1 MTLHPLIQLK
11 VIMNYIKKRD
21 KSQQEVIDISEGFHL
36 VLAPPG
42 CGKTDILADR
52 INQAIKSG
60 VSPQDMLCLTFTN
73 RASRGMLSRIKDTIT
88 TDTSEI
94 FVGNVHRFCSQ
105 FLYENGFVPLNSS
118 ILDEFD
124 VYSILLDLC
133 SKDESTEL
141 DYSARKYYD
150 DILDIQHHIYQLKNN
165 HPKSVQKQINKK
177 LELICSHCGLSPI
190 DLFDKAE
197 EINLGTF
204 YSRELTEY
212 LRVIKIAKR
221 YYDYKNT
228 YSVLDFDDL
237 LLKTYTVISSPNS
250 NHKRFKWIQVDE
262 VQDLNPLQLAICDLL
277 ISEKDRSCIV
287 YFGDEQQAIFSFL
300 GASLDQLRILK
311 ERCGDNLHYL
321 QNNYRSPSYLLNV
334 YNEFANKELDTEP
347 EFLPQP
353 TKSENAQHNDLVIIN
368 SLGFRDEEENAVKI
382 SKKLLNVPIR
392 HEKDQQRIAILVTK
406 NEDADS
412 IGDKFAASGIPY
424 FKLSGRDA
432 FASPAVQTL
441 FSHISVCCF
450 ENNIISWAKIFRQL
464 KLFKGTNQYAKSR
477 HFIKNMSECM
487 MYPSDLI
494 QYEDSS
500 YLNEFSKAYLGEIIL
515 FDTETTG
522 LNIYED
528 DIVQIAALKI
538 INGIVTDSFS
548 IILETEKEIPLYLGE
563 IQNPLVEEYNKEST
577 HKYKRA
583 EGLKLF
589 LSFIGENNILV
600 AHNANFDY
608 HILDNY
614 LKRDLLDNDF
624 SKRYPTYFDTL
635 KITKLV
641 SPHLRSYKL
650 KNLISAFNLDGHNSH
665 LAQDDVEATKNLIDY
680 CLKLFKPQQ
689 EKQEKFFI
697 ENRGIIDLFK
707 AKYSKAWQHTQ
718 SRLFSKN
725 QDKDKCLLT
734 EELSWLYEYFIGL
747 GLFKPC
753 EKIEHIM
760 RFLKSN
766 VIDTVK
772 ELTLNEQISNHAIEL
787 GTYKEADLCESGVV
801 KEKIFIATV
810 HKAKGLEFENVL
822 VMNAIEDFYPFYN
835 SPNIQEDARKF
846 YVAISRAK
854 IRLFLMTVE
863 KKKVFSKK
871 YGKFFEFD
879 AEKSRFVD
887 CIEDSFEYYR
897 SDNTEDISKI
907 FANLI
912 LETHNQVAD
921 ENNCTG
927 ENTGDEFDLPY

>member
-1 MTLHPLIQLK
+1 MKICKYCGILELDDNSKYCEHCGKTFANESLD
-11 VIMNYIKKRD
+11 NKKTRD
-21 KSQQEVIDISEGFHL
+21 KSQQEVIDICEGSHL

-52 INQAIKSG
+52 INQAITNG
-60 VSPQDMLCLTFTN
+60 IAPHDMLCLTFTN
-73 RASRGMLSRIKDTIT
+73 RASRGMLARIRQNIKF
-88 TDTSEI
+88 DTSEI
-94 FVGNVHRFCSQ
+94 FVGNVHRFCSL
-105 FLYENGFVPLNSS
+105 FLYENGLVPLTTS

-124 VYSILLDLC
+124 IYSILLDLC
-133 SKDESTEL
+133 KKNESTEL
-141 DYSARKYYD
+141 DYYARKYYD
-150 DILDIQHHIYQLKNN
+150 EILDIQHHIYQLKNN
-165 HPKSVQKQINKK
+165 HPKSVQKQINKN
-177 LELICSHCGLSPI
+177 LEIISSQCGLSPVE
-190 DLFDKAE
+190 LYDKAE
-197 EINLGTF
+197 EINLGNF

-212 LRVIKIAKR
+212 LELVKIAKQ
-221 YYDYKNT
+221 YEVYKNNF
-228 YSVLDFDDL
+228 SLLDFDDL
-237 LLKTYTVISSPNS
+237 LLKAYTVLSNPSSE
-250 NHKRFKWIQVDE
+250 HKRFKWIQVDE

-277 ISEKDRSCIV
+277 ICKNDKSCIV

-300 GASLDQLRILK
+300 GASLNQLRILK

-321 QNNYRSPSYLLNV
+321 QNNYRSPSYLLTV
-334 YNEFANKELDTEP
+334 FNEFANRELDTEP
-347 EFLPQP
+347 EFLPKP
-353 TKSENAQHNDLVIIN
+353 TKIEKAQQLDLVVLR
-368 SLGFRDEEENAVKI
+368 SLDSATEEEYAVRLCKKI
-382 SKKLLNVPIR
+382 FKLPCR
-392 HEKDQQRIAILVTK
+392 HEQDQQRIAILVTK

-412 IGDKFAASGIPY
+412 IGEKFAASGIPY

-432 FASPAVQTL
+432 FSSPAVKTL
-441 FSHISVCCF
+441 FSHISACCF
-450 ENNIISWAKIFRQL
+450 ENNIIAWAKIFRQL
-464 KLFKGTNQYAKSR
+464 KLFKGTNQYAQSR

-487 MYPSDLI
+487 MCPSDLI

-500 YLNEFSKAYLGEIIL
+500 YLNEFSKAYLGEIVL

-538 INGIVTDSFS
+538 INGIVADSFS
-548 IILETEKEIPLYLGE
+548 IILETEKEIPLYFGE

-589 LSFIGENNILV
+589 LSFIGENSILV

-608 HILDNY
+608 HILDNN

-624 SKRYPTYFDTL
+624 TKHYPTYFDTL

-641 SPHLRSYKL
+641 NPHLKSYKL

-689 EKQEKFFI
+689 EKQEKFFVK
-697 ENRGIIDLFK
+697 NRGVIDLFK

-718 SRLFSKN
+718 CRLFLKN
-725 QDKDKCLLT
+725 QDTDKCLLT
-734 EELSWLYEYFIGL
+734 EELAWLYEYFIGL
-747 GLFKPC
+747 ELFKPC

-766 VIDTVK
+766 VIDTIN

-787 GTYKEADLCESGVV
+787 GTYKEADLCESGIV

-835 SPNIQEDARKF
+835 STNIQEDARKF

-871 YGKFFEFD
+871 YEKFFEFN
-879 AEKSRFVD
+879 AEQSRFID
-887 CIEDSFEYYR
+887 CIKDYFEYY
-897 SDNTEDISKI
+897 
-907 FANLI
+907 
-912 LETHNQVAD
+912 
-921 ENNCTG
+921 
-927 ENTGDEFDLPY
+927 Y